1 MDERLKKMLGMQSM
15 FGRQPDLTSNAN
27 LAPMPNVT
35 FGPGQMP
42 SGVGV
47 ANNIK
52 AGMPTGVA
60 GSVGSQSSMP
70 GGIGGDI
77 PTTPMG
83 QQQAGALGSGE
94 GFDFGKLASALG
106 DLSKGPE
113 KMATVDTR
121 PANAGQQIQP
131 IQIYGGGAPQMG
143 VSGAM
148 NAIQQGQG
156 QMGMGG
162 AIDPEMLRRMRG
174 Y

>member
-35 FGPGQMP
+35 FGTGQMP

-47 ANNIK
+47 TNNLQ
-52 AGMPTGVA
+52 AGMPAGIA
-60 GSVGSQSSMP
+60 GSVGSSSSMP

-83 QQQAGALGSGE
+83 QQKADALGGSD
-94 GFDFGKLASALG
+94 GFDFKKLATSLG
-106 DLSKGPE
+106 EMKQDAMS
-113 KMATVDTR
+113 TVDTS

-162 AIDPEMLRRMRG
+162 AMSPEMLRRMRG
-174 Y
+174 F